1 VDVKLTDAEFDA
13 LTEKAVRL
21 KVSVPRLLVQAA
33 LYGGGASLPERHA
46 LYRELVDTRRE
57 LIRIG
62 VNVNQLAHHA
72 NANDGAILPET
83 SAALQ
88 TALLAMRQA
97 EGVSARLPVPPVRSS
112 ARPTGEPTR

>member
-21 KVSVPRLLVQAA
+21 KVSVPR
-33 LYGGGASLPERHA
+33 LPERHA

-97 EGVSARLPVPPVRSS
+97 EGVIARLPVPPVRSS